1 MRVSETIHR
10 FIYFIPELTL
20 EFVIDQENY
29 RLLSHTT
36 ELIVLN
42 GNRGLKRLAEEGNES
57 LHSIQRK
64 TREQAARKF
73 NLVAGDD
80 DTFRFISNNTH
91 GEPLSKKQTL
101 QLVLMSSQQFEG
113 TGMPQAVPL

>member
-1 MRVSETIHR
+1 M
-10 FIYFIPELTL
+10 
-20 EFVIDQENY
+20 IDQENY

-64 TREQAARKF
+64 TREQVARKF
-73 NLVAGDD
+73 NLAAGDE
-80 DTFRFISNNTH
+80 DTFRFISNNTQNDTGATTFKLRH
-91 GEPLSKKQTL
+91 YDLVTPILSRTC
-101 QLVLMSSQQFEG
+101 F
-113 TGMPQAVPL
+113 TN